1 MCPQANLREAA
12 PQLKFSP
19 PRCAKLTT
27 KIRKSVVTYLFAKS
41 CLLLSLECILETMT
55 ESYGSLMCNVLK
67 KGRALPSIAVPQ
79 RCEFPP
85 AMPKYSSFSTAS
97 STLDT
102 TPNEAPSSGFE
113 VGVSV
118 VSCVSLPAD

>member
-19 PRCAKLTT
+19 PRRVKLTI
-27 KIRKSVVTYLFAKS
+27 KIRKSVVKYLFAKS
-41 CLLLSLECILETMT
+41 CLLLSLECIIETVT
-55 ESYGSLMCNVLK
+55 KSYGSLMSNVLK
-67 KGRALPSIAVPQ
+67 KKKSSSFPSIAVPQ
-79 RCEFPP
+79 LCEFPP

-102 TPNEAPSSGFE
+102 APNEAPSSGSE

-118 VSCVSLPAD
+118 V